1 MTKTRG
7 RNGAQ
12 AMNGEAPPPAAK
24 EAPLRTVNDVLKAV
38 EKGKFR
44 ASAKTIWR
52 RNMIVLGAV
61 LKDVSDDEIG
71 DYLVIPR
78 SEEKPELRRDD
89 LLVELLR
96 QRARH
101 RAMDVYTFAELT
113 RTLPDSCQKAFAGVL
128 VDRFASNG
136 WPAGVATVRRGKSQ
150 RCLLLTGGLVGATA
164 ATVGATAASAG
175 PTVVTPP
182 SGEAFARAFSQAFE
196 RLRRERPFNM
206 VELLALRS
214 ALPGYSR
221 EQFDR
226 GLHDLRRSGEFL
238 LETFEGRHGS
248 LTPEE
253 LAASIREDGRVFAY
267 ATRRDRG

>member
-1 MTKTRG
+1 MTKMKG

-12 AMNGEAPPPAAK
+12 AINRDAPRPAAK
-24 EAPLRTVNDVLKAV
+24 EAPLRTVNDVLKGV

-44 ASAKTIWR
+44 ANAKTIWR

-61 LKDVSDDEIG
+61 LKDVSDEEVG

-89 LLVELLR
+89 VLVELLR
-96 QRARH
+96 QRAKH
-101 RAMDVYTFAELT
+101 RDMDVYTFAELT
-113 RTLPDSCQKAFAGVL
+113 RTLPDSCQKAFAAVL
-128 VDRFASNG
+128 VDRFASNR

-164 ATVGATAASAG
+164 SVDATVASAG
-175 PTVVTPP
+175 ATVVTPP
-182 SGEAFARAFSQAFE
+182 SGEAFSRAFSQAFE
-196 RLRRERPFNM
+196 RLRRDRPFNM

-238 LETFEGRHGS
+238 LETFEGRHGA

-253 LAASIREDGRVFAY
+253 LAASIREDGRVFAF